1 MHIISFSH
9 SMNYLVLVLQ
19 DEEFKDLQLQLEKMF
34 IKSSAKANS
43 VAQTS
48 PYPDKS
54 SINSKIPTYKMPPRT
69 PQVVFYLIVP
79 SPVCTY
85 CYCNTRL
92 SDEPNSVPCL
102 SKGEGE
108 YSNYTPKTKF
118 GGVYRSHP
126 VVGRLVGRSVGPAV
140 RCVFLFQYNFIQ

>member
-1 MHIISFSH
+1 MHIISFSR

-54 SINSKIPTYKMPPRT
+54 SLNSKIPTYKMPPRT

-79 SPVCTY
+79 SLVCTTVTVITLVQGY
-85 CYCNTRL
+85 LT
-92 SDEPNSVPCL
+92 SQIV
-102 SKGEGE
+102 
-108 YSNYTPKTKF
+108 F
-118 GGVYRSHP
+118 P
-126 VVGRLVGRSVGPAV
+126 V
-140 RCVFLFQYNFIQ
+140 